1 MIFSSSARFL
11 SAVDPMSF
19 VEYLSRKSLAAQ
31 QRRAEQL
38 VLRRAE
44 AEAKCQQWLE
54 EQIKRFKARAPMP

>member
-1 MIFSSSARFL
+1 
-11 SAVDPMSF
+11 MSF

-54 EQIKRFKARAPMP
+54 EQIKRFKARAFWALCHGGRVKPMP